1 MNLKNTIK
9 ELSKLISTRKDDYN
23 LHHAN
28 KLIDPTTS
36 SKRYWSILK
45 TLYNGR
51 KIPIIFSLLLNDKL
65 ETDFRKKAHHFN
77 VFSACTPLINNSVLP
92 DLVNHNSTARLSSVN
107 VNIVDILKI
116 IKSLNV
122 NKAHALD
129 NIFIRMIKLCGQSI
143 VNSKIVLIMAFFLI
157 FGKNPKLFLFRKKVT
172 NRSLIVKDLFLFYRF
187 VEKFSKNYY
196 STHYLNF
203 LIIIIFSVLISQDSD
218 YQVPVNTN
226 FFQWSIIFMHY
237 LTVVLLL
244 RFRGVFLVISKAF
257 DQV

>member
-23 LHHAN
+23 LHLAN

-77 VFSACTPLINNSVLP
+77 VFSACTPIINNSVLP

-107 VNIVDILKI
+107 VNTVDILKI

-122 NKAHALD
+122 NKAHAHD

-157 FGKNPKLFLFRKKVT
+157 FGKKSKIILVQKKGDKQIIDSYRPVSLLPICRKIFKKLLFNSLLKFLDNSNLLSSNQSGFKLSGSCEYQLLSIVHYIYALFDCCP
-172 NRSLIVKDLFLFYRF
+172 SLEV
-187 VEKFSKNYY
+187 
-196 STHYLNF
+196 
-203 LIIIIFSVLISQDSD
+203 
-218 YQVPVNTN
+218 
-226 FFQWSIIFMHY
+226 
-237 LTVVLLL
+237 
-244 RFRGVFLVISKAF
+244 
-257 DQV
+257 